1 MEKVIIVNPDAKMDA
16 KQFAYAPLGLL
27 YIAAVLERDGFEC
40 ELWDLREDFNSYDNP
55 PKGDI
60 YCITAVTPQI
70 DDMRE
75 VARNIKKKYGDTA
88 YTIIGGPH
96 ATWLPE
102 DCVNDFDC
110 VVQDEAES
118 IITKICTEKP
128 KGIHRGPRIENL
140 DEIPHPARH
149 LLPDHRAAS
158 FDLWGGYN
166 YDSDVKGATLMS
178 SRGCPFACAF
188 CANIQQKTRFRSPE
202 NIVEE
207 ITLMKEKYG
216 VRNFRFLDDNII
228 MDKKRFKRLAPML
241 HELDI
246 EFRCSISSVLLNDE
260 ICELLYY
267 AGCREVGIGFESADD
282 DILKLMK
289 KAGKATTNMHQN
301 AVKVIQKHGMRC
313 KIFIISG
320 LPGET
325 EETVEAT
332 KQFVLTLNPDKWI
345 NTLFTPYPGTPVF
358 NNPEFYG
365 VEILHKRFSEYIQ
378 SYPSKSIINLF
389 DKETKEVLVTH
400 KQFEQRFE
408 DLYNW
413 LNEHNPE
420 SYEYSSFNG

>member
-1 MEKVIIVNPDAKMDA
+1 
-16 KQFAYAPLGLL
+16 
-27 YIAAVLERDGFEC
+27 
-40 ELWDLREDFNSYDNP
+40 
-55 PKGDI
+55 
-60 YCITAVTPQI
+60 
-70 DDMRE
+70 
-75 VARNIKKKYGDTA
+75 
-88 YTIIGGPH
+88 
-96 ATWLPE
+96 
-102 DCVNDFDC
+102 
-110 VVQDEAES
+110 
-118 IITKICTEKP
+118 
-128 KGIHRGPRIENL
+128 
-140 DEIPHPARH
+140 
-149 LLPDHRAAS
+149 
-158 FDLWGGYN
+158 
-166 YDSDVKGATLMS
+166 
-178 SRGCPFACAF
+178 
-188 CANIQQKTRFRSPE
+188 
-202 NIVEE
+202 
-207 ITLMKEKYG
+207 
-216 VRNFRFLDDNII
+216 

-289 KAGKATTNMHQN
+289 KAGKATTNMHQD

-325 EETVEAT
+325 AETVEAT

>member
-118 IITKICTEKP
+118 IITKLCTEKP

-289 KAGKATTNMHQN
+289 KAGKATTNMHQD

-325 EETVEAT
+325 AETVEAT

>member
-118 IITKICTEKP
+118 IITKLCTEKP

-216 VRNFRFLDDNII
+216 VSNFRFLDDNII

-289 KAGKATTNMHQN
+289 KAGKATTNMHQD

-325 EETVEAT
+325 AETVEAT